1 MTKFKVSSLL
11 ASLVFLIGIAATIRA
26 ETLPAQ
32 ASQERLPLRLSE
44 PVEAIVADL
53 ESYIPEYMREQ
64 NIPGVGI
71 ALISVWSLRA

>member
-11 ASLVFLIGIAATIRA
+11 TSLVFLIGIATPIRA
-26 ETLPAQ
+26 ERLPAQ

-44 PVEAIVADL
+44 PVETIVADL